1 VGEGGGQ
8 EKRGRGCRSILSSR
22 FVARTQEVSME
33 APKCYIFEHE
43 GAVAASDGAPSKGPT
58 YRSIYAKDGFPEL
71 PEGLA
76 TTWDLFE

>member
-1 VGEGGGQ
+1 M
-8 EKRGRGCRSILSSR
+8 
-22 FVARTQEVSME
+22 SME